1 MSPLPI
7 HKKLLSFAFVTSLF
21 ITQPVFAQLVI
32 EEDVTAEDLAT
43 ALLGSGV
50 TISGITLDC
59 SDGAYA
65 TFECIDCNAGI
76 PAGILLTSG
85 DAGVV
90 EGPNTG
96 SGDGADVPSPGD
108 PDLDDISGFT
118 TYDACILEFD
128 VNVTSD
134 TLQFNYVFGSEEYT
148 TYVNSSVNDAFGLFI
163 SGPGITGIENLAL
176 IPGTDIGISINT
188 VNPLEYEEYYID
200 NGVGCTPSFGGCSEG
215 FLGSPYSTDEYYIG
229 YDGFTT
235 VLEAKRSV
243 IPCETYHLKLAIADA
258 GDGIL
263 DSGVLIEAGSL
274 SSPGIVVDVEP
285 EIEGY
290 PYLIEGCVN
299 ASFNVELSFA
309 PVDTFIT
316 YFVVTGSATGGVD
329 YTALPDSIIF
339 LPGDTLASFP
349 VTVAADASSE
359 GMETIVIALE
369 FGCSSDLSDS
379 IVVEIYDD
387 IPLTVSPPDTTV
399 CAGTGA
405 TLVANGAVTYTWT
418 PGASLS
424 TTEGPIVVATPLA
437 ATVYTVTG
445 VVGSCVKEL
454 DVPVGVSPGPT
465 IVTSGDTDICI
476 GSSTTLSASGGVEY
490 LWSPESTLSNPEIAN
505 PVADPEVTTTYLVT
519 VTDEFGCQNTEEL
532 TVVVNE
538 LPEVDAGP
546 ELLACYGEE
555 IQLFTEAENIVSYS
569 WVPADHIDDPSASN
583 PVFTLIE
590 TTDLTVTVVD
600 VNGCINAFTFT
611 VELDP
616 VPVAYAGLDTIIYL
630 GESAWL
636 DAIGGG
642 EFSWSPEEFLSNPN
656 SLTTYATPPVTTNFV
671 LSVLSEAGCFSSDT
685 VTVFVTDV
693 PLVVFPNAFSPNADS
708 FNDFFAPFSRGE
720 VASFQ
725 FWIYN
730 RWGEVVYETSDP
742 AVLGVNPNIGWDG
755 TLDGENQPMGAYV
768 YLLTLRD
775 LIGRDYTYTGSF
787 TLIR

>member
-1 MSPLPI
+1 
-7 HKKLLSFAFVTSLF
+7 
-21 ITQPVFAQLVI
+21 
-32 EEDVTAEDLAT
+32 
-43 ALLGSGV
+43 
-50 TISGITLDC
+50 
-59 SDGAYA
+59 
-65 TFECIDCNAGI
+65 
-76 PAGILLTSG
+76 
-85 DAGVV
+85 
-90 EGPNTG
+90 
-96 SGDGADVPSPGD
+96 
-108 PDLDDISGFT
+108 
-118 TYDACILEFD
+118 
-128 VNVTSD
+128 
-134 TLQFNYVFGSEEYT
+134 
-148 TYVNSSVNDAFGLFI
+148 
-163 SGPGITGIENLAL
+163 
-176 IPGTDIGISINT
+176 
-188 VNPLEYEEYYID
+188 
-200 NGVGCTPSFGGCSEG
+200 
-215 FLGSPYSTDEYYIG
+215 
-229 YDGFTT
+229 
-235 VLEAKRSV
+235 
-243 IPCETYHLKLAIADA
+243 
-258 GDGIL
+258 
-263 DSGVLIEAGSL
+263 
-274 SSPGIVVDVEP
+274 
-285 EIEGY
+285 
-290 PYLIEGCVN
+290 
-299 ASFNVELSFA
+299 
-309 PVDTFIT
+309 
-316 YFVVTGSATGGVD
+316 
-329 YTALPDSIIF
+329 
-339 LPGDTLASFP
+339 
-349 VTVAADASSE
+349 
-359 GMETIVIALE
+359 
-369 FGCSSDLSDS
+369 
-379 IVVEIYDD
+379 
-387 IPLTVSPPDTTV
+387 
-399 CAGTGA
+399 
-405 TLVANGAVTYTWT
+405 
-418 PGASLS
+418 
-424 TTEGPIVVATPLA
+424 
-437 ATVYTVTG
+437 
-445 VVGSCVKEL
+445 
-454 DVPVGVSPGPT
+454 
-465 IVTSGDTDICI
+465 
-476 GSSTTLSASGGVEY
+476 
-490 LWSPESTLSNPEIAN
+490 
-505 PVADPEVTTTYLVT
+505 
-519 VTDEFGCQNTEEL
+519 
-532 TVVVNE
+532 VVVNE